1 MSMLPFLQ
9 VMLTGL
15 VKLLILGGVL
25 LYTGLVLMSYRI
37 EGPHAPFRFDITDP
51 ARSLERLLVRLGVKA
66 LDAFLRS
73 ARRFF
78 DQLAEASAEVGAW
91 FIERRSAKVQE
102 TVRSRFMI

>member
-15 VKLLILGGVL
+15 LKLLILGGAL
-25 LYTGLVLMSYRI
+25 LYAGLVLMSYRI
-37 EGPHAPFRFDITDP
+37 EGPHAPLRMDMTDP
-51 ARSLERLLVRLGVKA
+51 AHSLERLLVRLGVKT
-66 LDAFLRS
+66 LDAILRS
-73 ARRFF
+73 ARRFL
-78 DQLAEASAEVGAW
+78 DLLADASAEVGAW